1 MAKYLKVNAGP
12 VAGDGIDTLIAIDQI
27 AGITSVTNAANVTT
41 ITIQMVNPKTTGT
54 YVIAVPGVTGAASQN
69 TTSAIREKD
78 ATDAIND
85 ALTANPGGVVSTLG
99 AVPALF
105 QVPAAQGP
113 GGSDGKGPGGRTV
126 VTTAATFAQYTTCI
140 YTP

>member
-1 MAKYLKVNAGP
+1 MA
-12 VAGDGIDTLIAIDQI
+12 
-27 AGITSVTNAANVTT
+27 
-41 ITIQMVNPKTTGT
+41 NPKTTGT

-69 TTSAIREKD
+69 TTSATREKD

-105 QVPAAQGP
+105 QTPAAQSGQ
-113 GGSDGKGPGGRTV
+113 SGKILITQ
-126 VTTAATFAQYTTCI
+126 AATFAQYTTCI

>member
-1 MAKYLKVNAGP
+1 MAQYLKVNAGP
-12 VAGDGIDTLIAIDQI
+12 VAGDGIETLIAIDKI
-27 AGITSVTNAANVTT
+27 AGIKEVTNAANVTT
-41 ITIQMVNPKTTGT
+41 IKITMSTSGT
-54 YVIAVPGVTGAASQN
+54 SEYVIAVPGVTGAASQN
-69 TTSAIREKD
+69 TTSATREKD

>member
-1 MAKYLKVNAGP
+1 MAQFLKVNAGA
-12 VAGDGIDTLIAIDQI
+12 AGTGVTQTLIPIENIGAI
-27 AGITSVTNAANVTT
+27 ASVVNASNATT
-41 ITIQMVNPKTTGT
+41 IVIQMANFKTTGT
-54 YVIAVPGVTGAASQN
+54 YTIVIPGITGAQSQN
-69 TTSAIREKD
+69 TTSATREKD

-105 QVPAAQGP
+105 QTPAAQSGQ
-113 GGSDGKGPGGRTV
+113 SGKILITQP
-126 VTTAATFAQYTTCI
+126 ATFAQYTTCI